1 MAINRLKQITMSKR
15 LNITLPDGTAKLVE
29 QWASQEGRSM
39 SGLVTY
45 LVQKAVDEARDK
57 GLVSTASNKSL
68 GAK

>member
-1 MAINRLKQITMSKR
+1 MSIDHLKQITMSKR
-15 LNITLPDGTAKLVE
+15 LNITLPDGTAKLIE
-29 QWASQEGRSM
+29 KWASQEGRSM

-57 GLVSTASNKSL
+57 GVVSTAINNL

>member
-57 GLVSTASNKSL
+57 GLVTTAINKSL